1 MVTATG
7 LVRRA
12 FSWHRPLMLF
22 AAFAAVVTLI
32 SLVGLVVDD
41 RILVGAPIWAKP
53 AKFAFSFGLYAAT
66 WAWML
71 TLQRR
76 HVRLGR
82 GLGTVAAVACTLEVA
97 VVLLQTV
104 RGHRSHF
111 NVATAFDATMWGIMA
126 SSIVVLWLANVAGAV
141 LIMLE
146 RHVDRPALLSLR
158 LGTMI
163 TLAGMA
169 VAFLMTWGT
178 AHQRANRPMEIIGS
192 HSVGVRDGGP
202 DMAVTGWSTTG
213 GDLRVAHFIGVHG
226 LQVVPLFLL
235 ALGLL
240 VTRVPRLRDELVRVR
255 LVWAF
260 AGGYAGLLL
269 LTLWQALRRQPL
281 VRPDLLT
288 IGAFG
293 VLVAA
298 TIGAAIWALR
308 SRTPA
313 PAPVREEVLV

>member
-12 FSWHRPLMLF
+12 YGWHRPLMLF
-22 AAFAAVVTLI
+22 AAFASVVTLVA
-32 SLVGLVVDD
+32 LVGLVVDD
-41 RILVGAPIWAKP
+41 RELVGAPIWAKP
-53 AKFAFSFGLYAAT
+53 AKFAFSFGLYGVT

-71 TLQRR
+71 SLQKR

-82 GLGTVAAVACTLEVA
+82 TLGTIAAVACTLEVA
-97 VVLLQTV
+97 VVLLQTI

-111 NVATAFDATMWGIMA
+111 NVETAFDATMWGIMA
-126 SSIVVLWLANVAGAV
+126 SSIMVLWLANIVGAV
-141 LIMLE
+141 LIMME
-146 RHVDRPALLSLR
+146 RHIDRPALLSLR
-158 LGTMI
+158 LGTLI

-178 AHQRANRPMEIIGS
+178 TYQRANRPMKVIGS

-213 GDLRVAHFIGVHG
+213 GDLRVPHFIGVHG
-226 LQVVPLFLL
+226 LQVLPLFLL

-240 VTRVPRLRDELVRVR
+240 VTRVPRLREELVRVR
-255 LVWAF
+255 LVWTFGAF
-260 AGGYAGLLL
+260 YTGLVV
-269 LTLWQALRRQPL
+269 LTLWQALRKQPL
-281 VRPDLLT
+281 VKPDLLT
-288 IGAFG
+288 IGALG

-298 TIGAAIWALR
+298 TIGAATWALR
-308 SRTPA
+308 VPRPA
-313 PAPVREEVLV
+313 PEPVREEVLV